1 MCSLKLKLKENE
13 KKKEDYLISPLLS
26 LLIFI
31 YRENMK
37 GHIFIKGK
45 LKEKS
50 LRKKYQKTYLYEDS
64 SS

>member
-1 MCSLKLKLKENE
+1 MK

-31 YRENMK
+31 YRENIK

-50 LRKKYQKTYLYEDS
+50 LLKKYQKTYLYEDS